1 MSDGREVNSR
11 DGQKDSTAVFISRLV
26 KQEILCKDL
35 GYIVRMSGI
44 IKDSTG
50 KNRHV
55 GTIQGVPVI

>member
-1 MSDGREVNSR
+1 MVNSR
-11 DGQKDSTAVFISRLV
+11 DGQKDSAVVFVSCLV

-55 GTIQGVPVI
+55 GTI

>member
-1 MSDGREVNSR
+1 VNSR
-11 DGQKDSTAVFISRLV
+11 DGQKDSAVVFVSRLV
-26 KQEILCKDL
+26 KQEIFCKDL

-55 GTIQGVPVI
+55 GTIQGIPVI

>member
-1 MSDGREVNSR
+1 MNSR
-11 DGQKDSTAVFISRLV
+11 DGQKDSAVAFISYLV

-55 GTIQGVPVI
+55 RTIQGVPVI